1 MRAYLSAVPVRPTL
15 LLIAILLTGIR
26 PSVLHGQVR
35 NPPPSV
41 TPVGGAL
48 QAPANT
54 TGLSASFTVYN
65 NDTTDKV
72 INWACSRS
80 GGVTSCSSSS
90 SHLIG
95 GGGSWPVTVTYA
107 TGAPGSGTLTLT
119 ATAPDGGSG
128 QGYYNVTEIGRAH
141 V

>member
-1 MRAYLSAVPVRPTL
+1 MPTQSARPVLVWLVAPGVRTNLPCCHECSMRAYFSAVPVRPTL

-26 PSVLHGQVR
+26 PLVLHGQVR
-35 NPPPSV
+35 YPPPSV

-54 TGLSASFTVYN
+54 TGLSASFTVHN

-95 GGGSWPVTVTYA
+95 GGG
-107 TGAPGSGTLTLT
+107 
-119 ATAPDGGSG
+119 
-128 QGYYNVTEIGRAH
+128 
-141 V
+141 